1 MALDIKSFIKE
12 ATKRNKVSQVHREV
26 LARGIEM
33 VKRCHAEGI
42 YVLFTD
48 GLRTNVDQAILFG
61 KGRPSNS
68 NYKSTQCT
76 YYNGKDYANPSAK
89 RVTNAR
95 PGTSFH
101 NYGLALDF
109 VLTDENA
116 RQVFWSRNK
125 QWERAAAIAKELGFT
140 WGGDWKG
147 FVDNPHIQYDGG
159 LTLAQIKAG
168 KLPVFKPFT
177 PIGTKDTPKKEDDE
191 MKFSSPALQAETEF
205 SLASKAHRE
214 FIVKTAIDNGA
225 NKEVWEQ
232 KLADGTITEG
242 DLVGLAIKAVV
253 AFNKEGK

>member
-1 MALDIKSFIKE
+1 MALHLEDFIEE
-12 ATKRNKVSQVHREV
+12 AIKRNKVSQAHKEV

-48 GLRTNVDQAILFG
+48 GLRTNVDQAILYG
-61 KGRPSNS
+61 KGRNS
-68 NYKSTQCT
+68 YI
-76 YYNGKDYANPSAK
+76 YNGKQYGNPKAGK
-89 RVTNAR
+89 VTNAL

-116 RQVFWSRNK
+116 RQVFWTRNK
-125 QWERAAAIAKELGFT
+125 KWERAAAIAKELGFT

-168 KLPVFKPFT
+168 QMPKFKPFNQT
-177 PIGTKDTPKKEDDE
+177 KKEDDE
-191 MKFSSPALQAETEF
+191 MIFSSPALQSETEF
-205 SLASKAHRE
+205 SLASRSHRE

-225 NKEVWEQ
+225 NKEVWMK
-232 KLADGTITEG
+232 KLEDGTITEG
-242 DLVGLAIKAVV
+242 DLAGLAIKAVV
-253 AFNKEGK
+253 AFNKEG

>member
-1 MALDIKSFIKE
+1 MALHLEDFIEE
-12 ATKRNKVSQVHREV
+12 AIKRNKVSQANKEV

-48 GLRTNVDQAILFG
+48 GLRTMTDQATLYG
-61 KGRPSNS
+61 KGRNS
-68 NYKSTQCT
+68 YI
-76 YYNGKDYANPSAK
+76 YNGKQYGNPK
-89 RVTNAR
+89 VGKVTNAL
-95 PGTSFH
+95 PGSSFH

-116 RQVFWSRNK
+116 KQIFWTRNK
-125 QWERAAAIAKELGFT
+125 KWERAAAIAKELGFT

-168 KLPVFKPFT
+168 KMPKFKPFNQT
-177 PIGTKDTPKKEDDE
+177 KKEDDE

-214 FIVKTAIDNGA
+214 FIVKTAIAHGA
-225 NKEVWEQ
+225 NEKVWTE
-232 KLADGTITEG
+232 KLANNTLTEG
-242 DLVGLAIKAVV
+242 DLAGLAIKAVV
-253 AFNKEGK
+253 GFNKGEK

>member
-1 MALDIKSFIKE
+1 MALHLEDFIE
-12 ATKRNKVSQVHREV
+12 QATKRNKVSQAHKEV

-48 GLRTNVDQAILFG
+48 GLRTGVDQAILFG
-61 KGRPSNS
+61 KGRPSNK
-68 NYKSTQCT
+68 NPKSTQCT
-76 YYNGKDYANPSAK
+76 VYNGVDYANPK
-89 RVTNAR
+89 VKKVTNAR

-109 VLTDENA
+109 VLTDA
-116 RQVFWSRNK
+116 DAKQIFWNRDK
-125 QWERAAAIAKELGFT
+125 KWERAAAIAKELGFT

-168 KLPVFKPFT
+168 KSPVFKPFNKT
-177 PIGTKDTPKKEDDE
+177 KKEDDE

-205 SLASKAHRE
+205 SLASRAHRE
-214 FIVKTAIDNGA
+214 FIVKTAIAHGA
-225 NKEVWEQ
+225 NEKVWTE
-232 KLADGTITEG
+232 KLENNTLTEG
-242 DLVGLAIKAVV
+242 DLAGLAIKAVV
-253 AFNKEGK
+253 GFNKGEK